1 MAHTCEK
8 IAQNRRVPSTRRT
21 RTTLADVAEA
31 AGLSVSSVSRALAG
45 RGDLA
50 PGTRARVIAEAR
62 RLGYTRVDE
71 PRGRPRG
78 GTARLFDLVLGHFH
92 DPYSDEVTAGA
103 RSAAADAGYDLVLTA
118 EREHPDDDWPARIRA
133 RGSAG
138 AVLGLVVP
146 TATQLALLRDASI
159 PVVLLDPRAEHTPD
173 LPSVQTTDLVG
184 GASAADHLVDAG
196 ATRFLV
202 VVGTPAYRFG
212 RARIA
217 GFVDTVAARLPGT
230 AVQRIDTAWTGGD
243 ARGACRAAIE
253 ALDPGDRLGVFA
265 TSDTLAAMVYAAAAE
280 AGRAIPRDV
289 MVVGF
294 DDVRGARS
302 LHPALTTVRQP
313 IREMAAHAIGMLA
326 RAVAGESLPA
336 GPVSLATSLVVRS
349 STTSGPDADDPLHRG
364 ADAVNGAAQRGAKA
378 HRGVMEQTS

>member
-1 MAHTCEK
+1 MPH
-8 IAQNRRVPSTRRT
+8 VPRGRP
-21 RTTLADVAEA
+21 TLSDVADA

-50 PGTRARVIAEAR
+50 PATRARVIAEAR
-62 RLGYTRVDE
+62 RLGYARTDE

-103 RSAAADAGYDLVLTA
+103 RSAAAQAGYDLVLTA
-118 EREHPDDDWPARIRA
+118 ERDHPDDDWPARIRA

-146 TATQLALLRDASI
+146 TATQLALLRDASV

-173 LPSVQTTDLVG
+173 LPSVQTTDRVG
-184 GASAADHLVDAG
+184 GASAAAHLVGAG

-212 RARIA
+212 RARVA
-217 GFVDTVAARLPGT
+217 GFVDAVDERMPG
-230 AVQRIDTAWTGGD
+230 ASVQRIDTEWNGGD
-243 ARGACRAAIE
+243 ARAACRAAIE
-253 ALDPGDRLGVFA
+253 SLPPGERLGVFA
-265 TSDTLAAMVYAAAAE
+265 TSDTLATMVYAGAAD
-280 AGRAIPRDV
+280 AGRMIPRDV
-289 MVVGF
+289 LVVGF

-302 LHPALTTVRQP
+302 LQPALTTVRQP
-313 IREMAAHAIGMLA
+313 IREMAAHAIGLLA
-326 RAVAGESLPA
+326 RAVAGDPLPG
-336 GPVSLATSLVVRS
+336 GPVSLATSLIVRG
-349 STTSGPDADDPLHRG
+349 STAAVPHPPEHDPLHAVAG
-364 ADAVNGAAQRGAKA
+364 TVNGAADAGPKA
-378 HRGVMEQTS
+378 HRGVMEESS